1 MDALLYQFG
10 SFALVGAL
18 WGCTNPLLKEGSSD
32 SVDEAARAG
41 EKNTEQRGF
50 LARQLHI
57 LLGVLTNWRFV
68 VPFALNQ
75 SGSAVYVY
83 LLGSSDISLA
93 VPICNSL
100 TFVFTAITSWL
111 LGEKLNDPLKTFAGV
126 FLVLVGVTI
135 CVAGNVMCGDDA
147 ILLSSCDWT
156 EHDK

>member
-32 SVDEAARAG
+32 SVDEAAFAG

-68 VPFALNQ
+68 VPFALSQ
-75 SGSAVYVY
+75 QSAVSRDRLRVR
-83 LLGSSDISLA
+83 LSGWDSQAQKVSLAVA
-93 VPICNSL
+93 VPICSSEQLPVPPRPRVLRFDPERHNNPRPIEFAFEFHILSL
-100 TFVFTAITSWL
+100 EIQA
-111 LGEKLNDPLKTFAGV
+111 A
-126 FLVLVGVTI
+126 
-135 CVAGNVMCGDDA
+135 
-147 ILLSSCDWT
+147 
-156 EHDK
+156 